1 MLSRKDIEALLYLV
15 QSYIENKKIVSYYIK
30 KALAK
35 PLKIKILER
44 VIELFVVGFLVNV
57 LSNLVFHFNLI
68 TFIIIMVL
76 LSASLLLLFL
86 IALKY

>member
-57 LSNLVFHFNLI
+57 LSNLVFHFTLI
-68 TFIIIMVL
+68 TFIIILVL